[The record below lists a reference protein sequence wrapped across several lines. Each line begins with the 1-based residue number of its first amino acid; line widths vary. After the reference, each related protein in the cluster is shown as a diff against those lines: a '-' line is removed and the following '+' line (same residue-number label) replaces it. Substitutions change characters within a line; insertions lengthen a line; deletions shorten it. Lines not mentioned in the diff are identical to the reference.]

1 MNIWVDTNGWPVP
14 PVILLGCLAAELLY
28 FRGWNVLVKK
38 QQVKDEASDRTISS
52 LTNFE
57 AGQSIWLW
65 RGIFFT
71 IAMIVFLVTTSAP
84 VDIFSARFFWVHMV
98 QHLFLTVV
106 MAPILV
112 ASAPLIPF
120 WLGLPEWA
128 RRLAKAATRLQ
139 VARAFAWLGYRLRQ
153 PVISCGLLAIGFWV
167 WHWPPL
173 YDLALTNDAIHDWG
187 EHTVF
192 LTVSILFWTQIIPS
206 APLQPCQGY
215 IKRLGC
221 IGFAIAQNFVLAV
234 LLGFAPVPLYA
245 PYAHLGTIAGNFSA
259 LQDQQLGAGIMW
271 TFGDVPFAIALSVLI
286 QRWLASQ
293 SGDTKIVLE
302 SHVEMENTITAKEG
316 INASQHVSVERM

>member
-1 MNIWVDTNGWPVP
+1 MNIWVDSNGWPVP

-28 FRGWNVLVKK
+28 FRGWSVLVKK
-38 QQVKDEASDRTISS
+38 RQGKDGDSNKTALSSIFEASQ
-52 LTNFE
+52 
-57 AGQSIWLW
+57 AIWFW
-65 RGIFFT
+65 RGGFFT
-71 IAMIVFLVTTSAP
+71 IAMLVFLVVVSAP
-84 VDIFSARFFWVHMV
+84 VDVFSGRFFWVHMV

-112 ASAPLIPF
+112 AGSPLIPL

-128 RRLAKAATRLQ
+128 RRVAKAATQLTAAHALLWIGHQ
-139 VARAFAWLGYRLRQ
+139 LRR
-153 PVISCGLLAIGFWV
+153 PVISCGLLAIGFWI

-173 YDLALTNDAIHDWG
+173 YDLALTNDTIHDWG
-187 EHTVF
+187 EHTIF
-192 LTVSILFWTQIIPS
+192 LVVSILFWTQIIPS

-215 IKRLGC
+215 MKRLGC

-245 PYAHLGTIAGNFSA
+245 PYAHLGTIAGGFSA

-271 TFGDVPFAIALSVLI
+271 TFGDVPFAISLSVLV

-293 SGDTKIVLE
+293 SDDTKTALE
-302 SHVEMENTITAKEG
+302 PHVEIQSTMPAKESA
-316 INASQHVSVERM
+316 NTSQHVSVERM